1 MGRLDSEGGP
11 TVEDERER
19 RAFRVLQFQ
28 LQYLLYSH
36 QALQQRVEEAEQVS
50 EYFLFSLLLQPF
62 LLCRFISQL
71 ELDVWIEI
79 SPLTSPCH
87 PH

>member
-1 MGRLDSEGGP
+1 MGKLDNEGGP

-36 QALQQRVEEAEQVS
+36 QALQQRVEDAEQVS
-50 EYFLFSLLLQPF
+50 GRTSSLSPNSKPSFFELFLFE
-62 LLCRFISQL
+62 L
-71 ELDVWIEI
+71 ELDECFKRTPF
-79 SPLTSPCH
+79 SS
-87 PH
+87 